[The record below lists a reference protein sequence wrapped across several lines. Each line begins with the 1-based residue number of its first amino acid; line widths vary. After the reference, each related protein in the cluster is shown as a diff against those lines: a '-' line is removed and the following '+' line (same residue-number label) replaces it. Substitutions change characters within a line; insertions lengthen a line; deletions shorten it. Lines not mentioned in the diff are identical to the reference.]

1 MISPTPSYPLR
12 AARRAPLIFADGR
25 ILVGLFLSA
34 ATGSAWATMDVAKVQ
49 GPLSCG
55 ECHKSEV
62 EAWKATH
69 HFETLNTMHRT
80 PKAKE
85 IATNLGIRRIKNEA
99 ICLECHY
106 TSSLNEAKSEVIAG
120 ISCESCHGAAR
131 DWIKVHSDFGG
142 SGAKKDT
149 ETPAHRTERIA
160 ASIAAGQIRPTDTY
174 SVAANC
180 FSCHTVPQE
189 DVVNAGHSPGS
200 DFDLLSW
207 SQGEVRHNFTAD
219 LKKNAEAKPEH
230 KRMLFILGRILD
242 ADYSLRAAAKATK
255 DGPFATA
262 MAQRV
267 TTAIANLQQVQ
278 QALSRPELQA
288 IIDAAAAAEVKINNG
303 PALAAAAEKISSL
316 ARGFS
321 AAHDGSSFAAV
332 DALLPAPDKFRGTAF
347 QP

>member
-1 MISPTPSYPLR
+1 LLALGSFCFAPHATR
-12 AARRAPLIFADGR
+12 AATDP
-25 ILVGLFLSA
+25 
-34 ATGSAWATMDVAKVQ
+34 AKVQ
-49 GPLSCG
+49 GALSCG

-62 EAWKATH
+62 EAWKSTH
-69 HFETLNTMHRT
+69 HFETLTTMHRK
-80 PKAKE
+80 PKATE
-85 IATNLGIRRIKNEA
+85 IAAKLGIRRIKDVKGAA
-99 ICLECHY
+99 ICIGCHY
-106 TSSLNEAKSEVIAG
+106 TVNVSEGNPEINAG

-142 SGAKKDT
+142 SGAKKES

-160 ASIAAGQIRPTDTY
+160 KSIAAGQVRPTDTY

-189 DVVNAGHSPGS
+189 DIVNAGHPAGS
-200 DFDLLSW
+200 DFDLLAW

-219 LKKNAEAKPEH
+219 LKKNANPRQEH
-230 KRMLFILGRILD
+230 KRMLFILGRVLD

-267 TTAIANLQQVQ
+267 KTAIANLQKVQ
-278 QALSRPELQA
+278 QATGSNELKE
-288 IIDAAAAAEVKINNG
+288 IIAAASSVETKINNG
-303 PALAAAAEKISSL
+303 AALAAAAEKISGI
-316 ARGFS
+316 ARAF
-321 AAHDGSSFAAV
+321 AAANDGSKFASV
-332 DALLPAPDKFRGTAF
+332 DALLPAPDKNKGKAF